1 MNQNHQNS
9 ETMLPAT
16 LNARQI
22 EILQK
27 EGLPTDPAGLNAGQF
42 KSIEE
47 IETMLQYLELKYG
60 EEFEYLGYSNGSVEN
75 KWLTAA
81 PVSGSSS
88 LDIVTVKITD
98 TGEYSDDYPWIF
110 LRSAYSEHLA
120 DAFRSFC
127 GTEDVRVFTSVGGTS
142 LTDITDTS
150 LEALSSTCHGSSM
163 IFVCGCDEAALREA
177 GEQFAQWCVSH
188 GFYGLDQ
195 ILSVSSKEK
204 ITWLSRFNYKDLIP
218 EAETILYCSISA
230 DGSYAI
236 E

>member
-1 MNQNHQNS
+1 MNENHQS
-9 ETMLPAT
+9 SGAAQPAT

-27 EGLPTDPAGLNAGQF
+27 EGLPTDPAELKAGQL

-47 IETMLQYLELKYG
+47 IEAMLQYLEEKYG
-60 EEFEYLGYSNGSVEN
+60 EEFEYLGYSNGSTEQ

-81 PVSGSSS
+81 PVSGSAS
-88 LDIVTVKITD
+88 LDIVTVKAAD
-98 TGEYSDDYPWIF
+98 NGAYSDDYPWIF

-142 LTDITDTS
+142 LTDITDAS
-150 LEALSSTCHGSSM
+150 LETLSGTCHGSSL
-163 IFVCGCDEAALREA
+163 IFVYGCDEAALREA
-177 GEQFAQWCVSH
+177 GEQFAQWCVGH

-195 ILSVSSKEK
+195 ILSVSSREK
-204 ITWLSRFNYKDLIP
+204 LVWLSRFNYKDLIP
-218 EAETILYCSISA
+218 EAETILYCSISS
-230 DGSYAI
+230 DGTYTI
-236 E
+236 K